1 MLSKLYIVFWFE
13 IKVIIIILKKLII
26 DKKRL
31 ENILKSNLRKFS
43 FILQNLIFVFNSKM
57 FYFNFVRKNREEWKC
72 KHN

>member
-57 FYFNFVRKNREEWKC
+57 FYFNLVRKNREEWKC

>member
-31 ENILKSNLRKFS
+31 EKYFKIE
-43 FILQNLIFVFNSKM
+43 SK
-57 FYFNFVRKNREEWKC
+57 KI
-72 KHN
+72 

>member
-43 FILQNLIFVFNSKM
+43 FILQNLIFVFNSKI
-57 FYFNFVRKNREEWKC
+57 FYFNFVRKNREE
-72 KHN
+72 

>member
-31 ENILKSNLRKFS
+31 ENILL
-43 FILQNLIFVFNSKM
+43 
-57 FYFNFVRKNREEWKC
+57 
-72 KHN
+72 